1 MTRFHDRKNEDCG
14 ADQVRQ
20 IVGSAQ
26 VVGCGQSLRSPGYA
40 QVLSQDDASVQTTKF
55 DRRGTPL
62 DPQETTVRQTCF
74 AQRKTAAIHE
84 WLCLKN
90 PASPEKFPPNTN

>member
-1 MTRFHDRKNEDCG
+1 MPRFHDRKNEDCG
-14 ADQVRQ
+14 AGQVWQ
-20 IVGSAQ
+20 VVGSAQ
-26 VVGCGQSLRSPGYA
+26 VVGSGQSLGSPGYA

-74 AQRKTAAIHE
+74 APRKTGRDTRMAMFE
-84 WLCLKN
+84 EPRQPRKV
-90 PASPEKFPPNTN
+90 SS

>member
-40 QVLSQDDASVQTTKF
+40 QVLSQDDASVQTTKCG
-55 DRRGTPL
+55 RRGTPL
-62 DPQETTVRQTCF
+62 DPQETTVRQACF
-74 AQRKTAAIHE
+74 APRKDGRDPRMAMSYE
-84 WLCLKN
+84 PGQPRKV
-90 PASPEKFPPNTN
+90 SS